1 MDPVSLAVAAVAVV
15 TPYLIASAEGAANDP
30 TPDAGRS
37 VWNWVKARLTS
48 GADRAAVVEAEAA
61 PAIAQN
67 AQALQAALTTVL
79 RKDSAAA
86 VTLAKLLNDRVA
98 SP

>member
-15 TPYLIASAEGAANDP
+15 TPFLIANGDGASNQTA
-30 TPDAGRS
+30 PDAGRS
-37 VWNWVKARLTS
+37 VWNWVKARLAS

-61 PAIAQN
+61 PAMAQN
-67 AQALQAALTTVL
+67 AQALQAALTKVL

-86 VTLAKLLNDRVA
+86 ATLAKLLNDRVA